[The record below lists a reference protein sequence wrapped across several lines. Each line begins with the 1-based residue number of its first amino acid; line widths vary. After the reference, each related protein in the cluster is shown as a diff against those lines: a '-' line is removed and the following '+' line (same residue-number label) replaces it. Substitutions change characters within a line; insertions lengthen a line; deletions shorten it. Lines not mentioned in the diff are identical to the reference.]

1 MNTRKILSIIFL
13 TITLGVIPIG
23 SWYYLKQG
31 LNYRKQRIGSLNAFG
46 NWGDSM
52 SLKLINGKD
61 FSTDSLRG
69 RFVVVSVFDPADST
83 DKNQIAAGKQLQRF
97 QDAFGKERSDI
108 YCLSLPIGQHTD
120 SALVAAYAQRY
131 HANSRVWRVA
141 KATSDI
147 PVLVDSLNLVK
158 FGKIDNPLAKPL
170 FALVDNKFK
179 IRNYYDGSQKEDVN
193 AMIEVIS
200 IIMPPKAVPSIKYR
214 KPEER

>member
-52 SLKLINGKD
+52 SLKLIDGKD
-61 FSTDSLRG
+61 FTTDSLRG
-69 RFVVVSVFDPADST
+69 RFVVVNIFDPADST
-83 DKNQIAAGKQLQRF
+83 DKNQIAASKQMQRF
-97 QDAFGKERSDI
+97 QEAFGKERSDI
-108 YCLSLPIGQHTD
+108 YCLSLPVGAHTD
-120 SALVAAYAQRY
+120 SALVAAYAKRY

-141 KATSDI
+141 KATENVPI
-147 PVLVDSLNLVK
+147 LVDSLNYEK
-158 FGKIDNPLAKPL
+158 FGKSKDPIKQPI
-170 FALVDNKFK
+170 FALIDNKFK
-179 IRNYYDGSQKEDVN
+179 IRNYYDGTQKEDVN